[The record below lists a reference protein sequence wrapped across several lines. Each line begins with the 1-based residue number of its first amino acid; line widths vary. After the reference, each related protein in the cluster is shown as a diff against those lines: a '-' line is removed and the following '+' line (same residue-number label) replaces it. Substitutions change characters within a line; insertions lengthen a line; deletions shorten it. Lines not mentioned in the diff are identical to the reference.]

1 MTFSSHAAGPCML
14 MVHSPNIIKTNV
26 EQAKV
31 FIRLSAKEESIPL
44 AVLVVSQETELKEGY
59 L

>member
-1 MTFSSHAAGPCML
+1 ML